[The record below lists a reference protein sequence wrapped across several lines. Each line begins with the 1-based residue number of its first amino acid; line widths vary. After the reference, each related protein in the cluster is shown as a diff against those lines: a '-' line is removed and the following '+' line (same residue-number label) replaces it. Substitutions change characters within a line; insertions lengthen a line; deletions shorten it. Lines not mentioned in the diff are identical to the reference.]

1 VLSRQV
7 QQALVQRLTAG
18 PQAVRLVGATRHPLP
33 GLVERGVLDPELAA
47 CFAGAAIE
55 LPPLRARRTDIPTLA
70 EHFRRQVNAREG
82 RRVPGFALD
91 VMRRFSQHDW
101 PGNVRELQNLVERL
115 VITAGTRMVVMNDLP
130 SRLRM
135 QVLDF
140 ESAARDMPADGID
153 PRELLAELEARF
165 IAEAM
170 GASRDDDSGAL
181 VSQKTRRR
189 YVA

>member
-1 VLSRQV
+1 MLSRHA
-7 QQALVQRLTAG
+7 QQTLVERLVAARQT
-18 PQAVRLVGATRHPLP
+18 VRVVGATRHPLA
-33 GLVERGVLDPELAA
+33 GLVELGILDPELAA
-47 CFAGAAIE
+47 FFGGSTIQ

-70 EHFRRQVNAREG
+70 EHFRREVNAREG

-130 SRLRM
+130 SRLRI

-140 ESAARDMPADGID
+140 EQAARSLPPDGID

-170 GASRDDDSGAL
+170 GATSDADGGAL
-181 VSQKTRRR
+181 VSQKPRRR